1 MTTLLALD
9 TASDNCS
16 VALWQAGQVLAR
28 CEFAPRR
35 HGELLLPMIDAV
47 LAEAQLPLAAC
58 DAIAFG
64 RGPGSFTGLRIA
76 AAVTQGLAFGADLP
90 VLPVSDLAALAEGAH
105 AEGEA
110 PPAVAVLLDA
120 RLQEV
125 YAGWYVWQGGRM
137 QPVAADALL
146 APAALAMPATPAG
159 ADWVGVGPGWAAYPE
174 ALAHLQP
181 AVRPG
186 RADLLPEARHLLPQ
200 ALADWSAGVRL
211 PASAALPVYLR
222 DAVAWRS

>member
-9 TASDNCS
+9 TATDNCS
-16 VALWQAGQVLAR
+16 VALWQTGQVLAR

-47 LAEAQLPLAAC
+47 LAEAQLALTAC

-90 VLPVSDLAALAEGAH
+90 VLPVSDLAAMAEGAH
-105 AEGEA
+105 AAGDA
-110 PPAVAVLLDA
+110 PPAVAALLDA
-120 RLQEV
+120 RLEEV
-125 YAGWYVWQGGRM
+125 YAGWYAWQAGRM
-137 QPVAADALL
+137 QPVVADALL
-146 APAALAMPATPAG
+146 APAALQMPAPPAG
-159 ADWVGVGPGWAAYPE
+159 AAWVGVGPGWAAYPV
-174 ALAHLQP
+174 ALAPLQ
-181 AVRPG
+181 ATVRPG
-186 RADLLPEARHLLPQ
+186 RTDLLPEARHLLAQ
-200 ALADWSAGVRL
+200 ALADWAAGVRL

-222 DAVAWRS
+222 DAVAWRR